1 MKQLE
6 NCLVVANGIGYIVS
20 QSCYGVFPQMYKE
33 IILIV
38 SAVFGPCFRLCFR
51 STADSELVT
60 SHQDAGFLYMSIWDT
75 LPELYMMAP
84 K

>member
-6 NCLVVANGIGYIVS
+6 NCLVVANGIGYVVS

-51 STADSELVT
+51 FYCRFPIGYFTP
-60 SHQDAGFLYMSIWDT
+60 GCWFLIYIY
-75 LPELYMMAP
+75 LGHVA
-84 K
+84 